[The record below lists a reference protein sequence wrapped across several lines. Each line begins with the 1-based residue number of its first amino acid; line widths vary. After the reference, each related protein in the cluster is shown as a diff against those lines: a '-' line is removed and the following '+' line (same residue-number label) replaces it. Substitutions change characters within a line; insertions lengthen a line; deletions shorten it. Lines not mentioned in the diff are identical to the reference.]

1 MTTFPYITSKSDNK
15 QLDMSKKFEVL
26 KYEEVIRREDEKL
39 LERREKMTGKKSDLE
54 ELQKTKFGIALS
66 GGGIRSATINL
77 GFLKTLNKFGILKKA
92 DYLSTVSGGGY
103 TGAYIQATL
112 KNEKSYSA
120 LFAKRHIEYMRSR
133 GAYMIPGQGWRK
145 SWSTLVLTVGFLV
158 SLVMSWISPL
168 IVFLVIYTLYIAIG
182 KLINLNQL
190 GTVQSSL
197 DTLGLLEY
205 GLCVLGGVFVL
216 HLIAN
221 LVFRY
226 NVGVSRKFNNIEAIL
241 AGFGLLWLL
250 VYMITSLRSVSK
262 HNYSSISYYFIFI
275 GLIIFVGFYANPNSL
290 SFHRFYRNQLA
301 DAYLALVGKFKNV
314 KIKDLFRT
322 ESSNVGDYMAPYPL
336 INTCLNLQST
346 SDPKFKGAKASDY
359 YLLSPLYCGAKLT
372 GYVSTQ
378 NAPDYRDLTLPAST
392 TISAAAVNPGMGN
405 YSNKLLSVFMTVF
418 NARLGFWIF
427 NPTKIN
433 KSNVVWWPT
442 YFFYELF
449 SKIGTNN
456 RMLNISDG
464 GHIEN
469 LGVYELLRRKCRLII
484 SVDAGADP
492 FYTFIDLENLAIRA
506 RNELGLEIR
515 FPVGCSPEDI
525 IRPRPS
531 HGYSAKRF
539 AIGGV
544 YQLWEEVAPEDE
556 LGNPILGK
564 DGRPLEVLVNYK
576 SIKDVLE
583 ILNKEE
589 RLQFRYA
596 LDTLDLKNY
605 INDVLDQIKDP
616 KALEAIYEQFDLNQN
631 LQNVFKELVTV
642 FNQIRSSLEY
652 KLEHKLEDRD
662 EERRVLRKVIE
673 VIDEKA
679 KNFLKVSTFVYVKSS
694 VLAPERKLELRDRD
708 SLDYKTYK
716 YKVYH
721 PAFPHEPTS
730 DQFFDEIQWES
741 YYRLGQFVGADV
753 LGTDELMSYFRGK
766 KEAPDFS
773 FKELIMHFDEG
784 IDLFDLVPEVP
795 TTMERE
801 LQSPEAVK
809 MGPPMAED
817 EIDNAVLEDY
827 DESGYISSLPNDPE
841 FDSIPQEGKIVVGGE
856 DNYTM

>member
-1 MTTFPYITSKSDNK
+1 
-15 QLDMSKKFEVL
+15 MSKKFEVL
-26 KYEEVIRREDEKL
+26 KYDEVIRREDEKL

-54 ELQKTKFGIALS
+54 ELRKTKFGIALS

-77 GFLKTLNKFGILKKA
+77 GFLKTLNKFGILRKA

-112 KNEKSYSA
+112 KNEKNYNA
-120 LFAKRHIEYMRSR
+120 LFAKKHIEYMRSR
-133 GAYMIPGQGWRK
+133 GAYMIPGQGWWK

-158 SLVMSWISPL
+158 SLVMSWIAPV
-168 IVFLVIYTLYIAIG
+168 IVFLTVYVLYVAIG
-182 KLINLNQL
+182 KLINLNRL
-190 GTVQSSL
+190 DAFQSSL
-197 DTLGLLEY
+197 DALGLLEY
-205 GLCVLGGVFVL
+205 GLYIFGAIFVL
-216 HLIAN
+216 HLISN
-221 LVFRY
+221 LILRY
-226 NVGVSRKFNNIEAIL
+226 NVGVSRKFNNIETIL

-250 VYMITSLRSVSK
+250 VYVVTSIRSVSK
-262 HNYSSISYYFIFI
+262 HNYSSIWYYFIFI
-275 GLIIFVGFYANPNSL
+275 GMLILVGFYANPNSL

-301 DAYLALVGKFKNV
+301 DAFLNLAGKFKNV
-314 KIKDLFRT
+314 KIKNLFRT
-322 ESSNVGDYMAPYPL
+322 ESTDPGDYLAPYPL

-372 GYVSTQ
+372 GYVSTER
-378 NAPDYRDLTLPAST
+378 APDYRDLTLPAST

-405 YSNKLLSVFMTVF
+405 YSNKLLSVFMTLF

-433 KSNVVWWPT
+433 KSNIVWWPT

-492 FYTFIDLENLAIRA
+492 NYTFEDLENLAIRA
-506 RNELGLEIR
+506 RNELGLEIS
-515 FPVGCSPEDI
+515 FPKGSSPEDI
-525 IRPRPS
+525 IRPKPS
-531 HGYSAKRF
+531 HGYSEKRF
-539 AIGGV
+539 AVGGV
-544 YQLWEEVAPEDE
+544 YQLWEEVVPEDE
-556 LGNPILGK
+556 EGKPILGK
-564 DGRPLEVLVNYK
+564 DGRALEVLVNYK
-576 SIKDVLE
+576 SIKDVLA

-596 LDTLDLKNY
+596 LDTLDLSNY
-605 INDVLDQIKDP
+605 IGNVLEQIKDP
-616 KALEAIYEQFDLNQN
+616 KALEAIYQQFELNQN
-631 LQNVFKELVTV
+631 LQNVFKELIRV
-642 FNQIRSSLEY
+642 FNQIKSSLEF
-652 KLEHKLEDRD
+652 KLEHKLDDRN
-662 EERRVLRKVIE
+662 EEQRVLRKVIE

-708 SLDYKTYK
+708 SLDYQTYK

-730 DQFFDEIQWES
+730 DQFFDEVQWES

-753 LGTDELMSYFRGK
+753 LGTDELMNYFRDK
-766 KEAPDFS
+766 KAAPDFS
-773 FKELIMHFDEG
+773 LQDLIRHFDDG
-784 IDLFDLVPEVP
+784 ADLFNLKPEEPVK
-795 TTMERE
+795 ESAS
-801 LQSPEAVK
+801 QSPEKVM
-809 MGPPMAED
+809 MGPPMAQAKVE
-817 EIDNAVLEDY
+817 EAVLEEY
-827 DESGYISSLPNDPE
+827 DEAADVSEASSSSGPTDPE
-841 FDSIPQEGKIVVGGE
+841 YDKMLREGGKIVVGGE

>member
-1 MTTFPYITSKSDNK
+1 
-15 QLDMSKKFEVL
+15 MSKKFEVL
-26 KYEEVIRREDEKL
+26 KYDEVIRREDEKL
-39 LERREKMTGKKSDLE
+39 LERRERMTGKKSDLE
-54 ELQKTKFGIALS
+54 ELRKTKFGIALS

-77 GFLKTLNKFGILKKA
+77 GLLKTLNKFGILKKA

-120 LFAKRHIEYMRSR
+120 LFAKKHIEYMRSR
-133 GAYMIPGQGWRK
+133 GAYMIPGQGWWK

-158 SLVMSWISPL
+158 SLVMSWIAPV
-168 IVFLVIYTLYIAIG
+168 IVFLTIYVLYVAIG
-182 KLINLNQL
+182 KLINLNRL
-190 GTVQSSL
+190 DAFQSSL
-197 DTLGLLEY
+197 DALGLLEY
-205 GLCVLGGVFVL
+205 GLYIFGAIFVL
-216 HLIAN
+216 HLISN
-221 LVFRY
+221 LIFRY
-226 NVGVSRKFNNIEAIL
+226 NVGVSRKFNNIETIL

-250 VYMITSLRSVSK
+250 VYVVTSLRSVSK
-262 HNYSSISYYFIFI
+262 HNYSSIWYYFIFI
-275 GLIIFVGFYANPNSL
+275 GMLVLIGFYANPNSL

-301 DAYLALVGKFKNV
+301 DAFLNLAGKFKNV
-314 KIKDLFRT
+314 KIKNLFRT
-322 ESSNVGDYMAPYPL
+322 ESTDPGDYLAPYPL

-372 GYVSTQ
+372 GYVSTER
-378 NAPDYRDLTLPAST
+378 APDYRDLTLPAST

-405 YSNKLLSVFMTVF
+405 YSNKLLSVFMTLF

-433 KSNVVWWPT
+433 KSNIVWWPT

-492 FYTFIDLENLAIRA
+492 NYTFEDLENLAIRA
-506 RNELGLEIR
+506 RNELGLEIS
-515 FPVGCSPEDI
+515 FPKGARPEDI
-525 IRPRPS
+525 IRPKPS
-531 HGYSAKRF
+531 HGYSEKRF
-539 AIGGV
+539 AVGGV
-544 YQLWEEVAPEDE
+544 YQLWEEVVPEDE
-556 LGNPILGK
+556 QGNPILGK

-576 SIKDVLE
+576 SIKDVLA

-596 LDTLDLKNY
+596 LDTLDLTNY
-605 INDVLDQIKDP
+605 VSDVLDQINDP
-616 KALEAIYEQFDLNQN
+616 KALEAIYDQFALNQN
-631 LQNVFKELVTV
+631 LQNVFTELISV
-642 FNQIRSSLEY
+642 FNQIKLSLEH
-652 KLEHKLEDRD
+652 KLEHKLEDRK
-662 EERRVLRKVIE
+662 EEQRVLRKVIE

-694 VLAPERKLELRDRD
+694 VLAPERKLELRNRD
-708 SLDYKTYK
+708 SLDYQTYK

-730 DQFFDEIQWES
+730 DQFFDEVQWES
-741 YYRLGQFVGADV
+741 YYRLGQFIGADV
-753 LGTDELMSYFRGK
+753 LGTDELMNYFRNK
-766 KEAPDFS
+766 KEAPEFNLQ
-773 FKELIMHFDEG
+773 ELLRHFDEG
-784 IDLFDLVPEVP
+784 ADLFNFISEEPV
-795 TTMERE
+795 MEPVD
-801 LQSPEAVK
+801 QSPENVK
-809 MGPPMAED
+809 MGPPPMASVEMAEP
-817 EIDNAVLEDY
+817 ILEEY
-827 DESGYISSLPNDPE
+827 DEAAEISSKPTDPE
-841 FDSIPQEGKIVVGGE
+841 FDKMQQEGKIVVGGE